1 MVSSKTEQ
9 RYSGAG
15 TAVQNRP
22 EYSALLEL
30 VKKAVYQV
38 QSEQLSDM
46 IKETVREAMQGVP
59 AAPTDSS
66 SFTEETVGDEK
77 NYFQKDIQFAQFYD
91 FGDD

>member
-1 MVSSKTEQ
+1 
-9 RYSGAG
+9 
-15 TAVQNRP
+15 
-22 EYSALLEL
+22 LLEL

>member
-1 MVSSKTEQ
+1 MFLNYYQFTPSAFLSPANPWTVTE
-9 RYSGAG
+9 
-15 TAVQNRP
+15 
-22 EYSALLEL
+22 ALLEL

-91 FGDD
+91 FED

>member
-1 MVSSKTEQ
+1 M
-9 RYSGAG
+9 
-15 TAVQNRP
+15 
-22 EYSALLEL
+22 

-77 NYFQKDIQFAQFYD
+77 NYFQKDIWQFYRKYYLLFGVFYWQLVLVFFHAGGSD
-91 FGDD
+91 F